1 MSKTNAILKA
11 GHVMQGNNTQKLLGY
26 CNRLNNELGFNI
38 TTTSGGYVLRDSSYA
53 TRLVEPLNEFQF
65 GLREGN
71 SVNDTTMNKFIE
83 RVQNEN
89 PYDRPIDY
97 SDLKDFNDYQF
108 SKWAR
113 TNNGVYNELTTR
125 INSRTLEQY
134 KKTYPKNIIHTIIR
148 ILNEHNFASNDNI
161 HHKYVRRIYQE
172 SLDHFTNRVYPQS
185 EGASSDNNIVPPSQT
200 EFGSALQPSAPFFR
214 FGAAETF
221 PELNPLNALRRRP
234 PNDSAAGLGF
244 ANETTPIIDNTNINN
259 NNNTFLFQNQ
269 MAQEVDL
276 QDLVNAY
283 NSFAQHPV
291 DINTI
296 ANNVQEIQRI
306 AIESINHF
314 RHRPGRVGGPKQGMN
329 ALWDIVLDNKKD
341 IKRRRKAMTLAG
353 AQDIVNKRN
362 AANPNSQPWSVS
374 DEDVNGDNIPD
385 IIIKNG
391 SNNPI
396 YINGYTTAKS
406 DWPARFHFYT
416 DYDAAARKQYRN
428 EHGGKSITV
437 PIYLKEKLNY
447 NYNNDLN
454 GNPHHLGEM
463 TGYTMP
469 EAWRDY
475 KLDGYSFVKEKRK
488 NAFARF
494 RDYVVSHVVEDV
506 INALRTQNIL
516 DITPKFKARLIMM
529 ATSKLWKH
537 YILSTVARK
546 RGFTSVE
553 HEEFKKWCKKSEGK
567 RIVDAEVSSLLLH
580 VLHTNGNHW
589 TAEQR
594 AQLRNKIYNDF
605 GHAMVESA
613 QEVNER
619 ERENLIHDR
628 YTGQERQG
636 MQYDHRNDEEGGE
649 WHDGITQEYN
659 REQNGEWDLEDDE
672 AFLN

>member
-1 MSKTNAILKA
+1 MSKTNATLKP

-53 TRLVEPLNEFQF
+53 TRLAEPLNEFQF

-71 SVNDTTMNKFIE
+71 SVNDTTMNRFIE

-134 KKTYPKNIIHTIIR
+134 KKTYPRNVIYAIIR
-148 ILNEHNFASNDNI
+148 IRNEHNFASNDNI

-185 EGASSDNNIVPPSQT
+185 EGASSDNNIIPPFPPETSHREPQ
-200 EFGSALQPSAPFFR
+200 EHSGFFFR
-214 FGAAETF
+214 LGAGETF
-221 PELNPLNALRRRP
+221 PELNPLNELRRP
-234 PNDSAAGLGF
+234 PSRTLSRPAELS
-244 ANETTPIIDNTNINN
+244 TPQNNN
-259 NNNTFLFQNQ
+259 NNNTILFQNQ
-269 MAQEVDL
+269 MAQQVNLQQLVDY
-276 QDLVNAY
+276 Y
-283 NSFAQHPV
+283 NSFAQNPV
-291 DINTI
+291 DINNI

-306 AIESINHF
+306 AIESL
-314 RHRPGRVGGPKQGMN
+314 RHSRQRVGRVGGPKQGMN

-341 IKRRRKAMTLAG
+341 IKRRRKAMTFTG

-362 AANPNSQPWSVS
+362 AANPNSAPWSVS

-391 SNNPI
+391 SNHPI

-406 DWPARFHFYT
+406 DWPARFNFYT

-447 NYNNDLN
+447 SYNNDLN

-469 EAWRDY
+469 ESWRDY

-537 YILSTVARK
+537 YILNTVAQK
-546 RGFTSVE
+546 RHFTSTE
-553 HEEFKKWCKKSEGK
+553 SEEFKKWCKKSEGK
-567 RIVDAEVSSLLLH
+567 RMIDAEVSSLLLH

-605 GHAMVESA
+605 GHAMVASA

-619 ERENLIHDR
+619 ERENLIHDQ

-636 MQYDHRNDEEGGE
+636 MQYDHRNDDEGGE
-649 WHDGITQEYN
+649 WHDGITPEYN

>member
-1 MSKTNAILKA
+1 
-11 GHVMQGNNTQKLLGY
+11 
-26 CNRLNNELGFNI
+26 
-38 TTTSGGYVLRDSSYA
+38 
-53 TRLVEPLNEFQF
+53 
-65 GLREGN
+65 
-71 SVNDTTMNKFIE
+71 
-83 RVQNEN
+83 
-89 PYDRPIDY
+89 
-97 SDLKDFNDYQF
+97 
-108 SKWAR
+108 
-113 TNNGVYNELTTR
+113 
-125 INSRTLEQY
+125 
-134 KKTYPKNIIHTIIR
+134 
-148 ILNEHNFASNDNI
+148 
-161 HHKYVRRIYQE
+161 
-172 SLDHFTNRVYPQS
+172 
-185 EGASSDNNIVPPSQT
+185 
-200 EFGSALQPSAPFFR
+200 
-214 FGAAETF
+214 
-221 PELNPLNALRRRP
+221 
-234 PNDSAAGLGF
+234 
-244 ANETTPIIDNTNINN
+244 
-259 NNNTFLFQNQ
+259 
-269 MAQEVDL
+269 
-276 QDLVNAY
+276 
-283 NSFAQHPV
+283 
-291 DINTI
+291 
-296 ANNVQEIQRI
+296 
-306 AIESINHF
+306 
-314 RHRPGRVGGPKQGMN
+314 MN

-391 SNNPI
+391 SNHPI
-396 YINGYTTAKS
+396 IINGYTTAKS

-537 YILSTVARK
+537 YILNTVAQK
-546 RGFTSVE
+546 RHFTSTE
-553 HEEFKKWCKKSEGK
+553 SEEFKKWCKKSEGK
-567 RIVDAEVSSLLLH
+567 RMIDAEVSSLLLH

-605 GHAMVESA
+605 GHAMVASA

-619 ERENLIHDR
+619 ERENLIHDQ

-636 MQYDHRNDEEGGE
+636 MQYDHQNDDEGGE
-649 WHDGITQEYN
+649 WHDGITPEYN
-659 REQNGEWDLEDDE
+659 QERNGEWDAEDDR
-672 AFLN
+672 AFLD